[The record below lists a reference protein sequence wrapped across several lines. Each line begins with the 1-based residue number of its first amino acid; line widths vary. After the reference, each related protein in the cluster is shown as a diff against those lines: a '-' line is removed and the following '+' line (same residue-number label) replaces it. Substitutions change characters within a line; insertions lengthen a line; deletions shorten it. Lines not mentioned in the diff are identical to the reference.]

1 MNSKHPI
8 TQRHVKLHNDVKQI
22 TVLTDFVTSIAREG
36 HLDSSAIQ
44 SLVLAMEE
52 AVVNVLMYAYP
63 EKTVGIVDVQ
73 ATLYPDSIEFTV
85 TDTGKPFDP
94 TAAPPADIS
103 LGLEERPVG
112 GLGIHLVRTIMDSVR
127 YSREGGRN
135 ILKLTKNIQT
145 WKSR

>member
-1 MNSKHPI
+1 MTSKQPI
-8 TQRHVKLHNDVKQI
+8 TQRHVELHNEVRQI
-22 TVLTDFVTSIAREG
+22 SVLTDFVTGIAREG
-36 HLDSSAIQ
+36 HLDSSAVQ

-85 TDTGKPFDP
+85 TDAGKPFDP
-94 TAAPPADIS
+94 TAAPRADIS
-103 LGLEERPVG
+103 LGLEDRPVG